1 MIFLTE
7 QEYKLIRSL
16 AWDVLIDAGI
26 SELPVNIKA
35 VASVYGAESVVDDS
49 APVYDNTVKVSE
61 YILNV
66 FGLDTRTLTE
76 AFTVRLLAPMIVL
89 KRLSVRSAAEVSRLT
104 GLPPVLAEK
113 RFERLMLLE
122 KRNAFGISKLE
133 NTVWL
138 QFEKWAEKYPH

>member
-1 MIFLTE
+1 MTE

>member
-1 MIFLTE
+1 MTE

-49 APVYDNTVKVSE
+49 ASVYDNTVKVSE

-66 FGLDTRTLTE
+66 FGLDSRTLTE

-122 KRNAFGISKLE
+122 ERNAFGISKLE

-138 QFEKWAEKYPH
+138 QFEKWAEKYPR

>member
-1 MIFLTE
+1 MTE

-49 APVYDNTVKVSE
+49 AAVFDNAVKVSE
-61 YILNV
+61 YILSV

>member
-1 MIFLTE
+1 MTE

-49 APVYDNTVKVSE
+49 AAVFDNAVKVSE
-61 YILNV
+61 YILSV
-66 FGLDTRTLTE
+66 FGLDALTLTE
-76 AFTVRLLAPMIVL
+76 AFAVRLLAPMIVL
-89 KRLSVRSAAEVSRLT
+89 KKLSVRSAAEVSRLT

-138 QFEKWAEKYPH
+138 QFEKWAEKYPR

>member
-1 MIFLTE
+1 MTE

-49 APVYDNTVKVSE
+49 AAVYDNAVKVSE
-61 YILNV
+61 YILSV
-66 FGLDTRTLTE
+66 FGLDALTLTE
-76 AFTVRLLAPMIVL
+76 AFAVRLLAPMIVL
-89 KRLSVRSAAEVSRLT
+89 KKLSVRSAAEVSRLT

>member
-1 MIFLTE
+1 MTE

-49 APVYDNTVKVSE
+49 AAVYDNAVKVSE
-61 YILNV
+61 YILSV
-66 FGLDTRTLTE
+66 FGLDARTLTE
-76 AFTVRLLAPMIVL
+76 AFAVRLLAPMIVL
-89 KRLSVRSAAEVSRLT
+89 KKLSVRSAAEVSRLT

>member
-1 MIFLTE
+1 MTE

-49 APVYDNTVKVSE
+49 AAVYDNAVKVSE
-61 YILNV
+61 YILSV
-66 FGLDTRTLTE
+66 FGLDARTLTE
-76 AFTVRLLAPMIVL
+76 AFAVRLLAPMIVL
-89 KRLSVRSAAEVSRLT
+89 KKLSVRSAAEVSRLT

-133 NTVWL
+133 NIVWL